1 MPPTDW
7 GTRDQPMVEPNR
19 RSNPKQVFDVAK
31 PNKSRP
37 SNTAK
42 PVIVTNRPILQ
53 DPMVNSVPSNGE
65 PTTAPPLSIKL
76 PAKIHIEPLS
86 SSAELANAGEPM
98 GVKNLDADAAL
109 SLDATSPIS
118 EHLDKARAEAA
129 ENAKLAESSEPAENS
144 EPETVPEPEIS
155 PAADAVTSPEEPKV
169 DAPTDMP
176 AKTTTETAFKSGTAP
191 LSDGPKDG
199 ALVTEKDLADEE
211 DEDDEYAKNIQ
222 KLVTEK
228 RYFLPINTQEKRR
241 TKHFIILGVVLILL
255 LAAVWADIALDA
267 GLIHL
272 DGVRP
277 LTHLFSN

>member
-1 MPPTDW
+1 MA
-7 GTRDQPMVEPNR
+7 EPNR

-53 DPMVNSVPSNGE
+53 DPMVNPVSSSGE

-76 PAKIHIEPLS
+76 PTKIHIEPLS
-86 SSAELANAGEPM
+86 SSAELANVSEPIA
-98 GVKNLDADAAL
+98 VKNLAADAPP
-109 SLDATSPIS
+109 LDATSPIS
-118 EHLDKARAEAA
+118 EHLAKARAEAA
-129 ENAKLAESSEPAENS
+129 ENSKLEENSELSENS
-144 EPETVPEPEIS
+144 EPEAVSEPEIS
-155 PAADAVTSPEEPKV
+155 PAADAVIAVEDPKLV
-169 DAPTDMP
+169 APTDLP

-191 LSDGPKDG
+191 LNDGPKDG

-255 LAAVWADIALDA
+255 LAAAWADIALDA

>member
-1 MPPTDW
+1 MA
-7 GTRDQPMVEPNR
+7 EPNR

-53 DPMVNSVPSNGE
+53 DPMVNPVPSSGE

-76 PAKIHIEPLS
+76 PTKIHIEPLS
-86 SSAELANAGEPM
+86 SSAELANVSEPM
-98 GVKNLDADAAL
+98 AVKNSAADAPP
-109 SLDATSPIS
+109 DVTSPIS
-118 EHLDKARAEAA
+118 QHLDKARAEAA
-129 ENAKLAESSEPAENS
+129 ENSKLAEDSEDSEPAENS
-144 EPETVPEPEIS
+144 ESETASEPETSV
-155 PAADAVTSPEEPKV
+155 AADAVIADEEPKV
-169 DAPTDMP
+169 IAPTDLP

-191 LSDGPKDG
+191 LNDVTKDG
-199 ALVTEKDLADEE
+199 ALVTEKDLADDEN
-211 DEDDEYAKNIQ
+211 EDDEYAKNIQ

-241 TKHFIILGVVLILL
+241 TRHFIILGVVLILL
-255 LAAVWADIALDA
+255 LAAAWADIALDA

>member
-1 MPPTDW
+1 MA
-7 GTRDQPMVEPNR
+7 EPNR

-53 DPMVNSVPSNGE
+53 DPMVNPVSSSGE

-76 PAKIHIEPLS
+76 PTKIHIEPLS
-86 SSAELANAGEPM
+86 SSAELANVSEPIA
-98 GVKNLDADAAL
+98 VKNLAADAPP
-109 SLDATSPIS
+109 LDATSPIS
-118 EHLDKARAEAA
+118 EHLAKARAEAA
-129 ENAKLAESSEPAENS
+129 ENSKLSENS
-144 EPETVPEPEIS
+144 EPEAVSEPEIS
-155 PAADAVTSPEEPKV
+155 PAADAVIAVEDPKLV
-169 DAPTDMP
+169 APTDLP

-191 LSDGPKDG
+191 LNDGPKDG

-255 LAAVWADIALDA
+255 LAAAWADIALDA

-272 DGVRP
+272 DGVKP

>member
-1 MPPTDW
+1 MA
-7 GTRDQPMVEPNR
+7 EPNR

-53 DPMVNSVPSNGE
+53 DPMVNPVPSSGE

-76 PAKIHIEPLS
+76 PTKIHIEPLS
-86 SSAELANAGEPM
+86 SSAELANVSEPIA
-98 GVKNLDADAAL
+98 VKNLTADVP
-109 SLDATSPIS
+109 SSPLDATSPIS
-118 EHLDKARAEAA
+118 EHLEKARAEAA
-129 ENAKLAESSEPAENS
+129 ENSKLEENSESEAAS
-144 EPETVPEPEIS
+144 EPETNLTS
-155 PAADAVTSPEEPKV
+155 DAVIAVEEPKV
-169 DAPTDMP
+169 VAPTDSP

-191 LSDGPKDG
+191 LNDGPKDG

-241 TKHFIILGVVLILL
+241 TKHFIILGVILILL
-255 LAAVWADIALDA
+255 LAAAWADIALDA

-272 DGVRP
+272 DGVKP